1 MTNIKR
7 ISVLT
12 AACHDCVRAVAR
24 RRRKTDT
31 NELARHIGSLRRG
44 VFIVFLLGFTL
55 MSQFLFSHCQVPCG
69 IYDDQVRIKMIA
81 EHITTMEKAMNRV
94 IALSKESKPNYNQIV
109 RWVVN
114 KEKHAEELSDIVTYY
129 FMTQRLKP
137 VPKTDAKE
145 YANYQEKLEL
155 LHHLLFYTMKAKQ
168 STDLTTIEKLRELLK
183 KFEEA
188 YFGKK

>member
-7 ISVLT
+7 I
-12 AACHDCVRAVAR
+12 
-24 RRRKTDT
+24 
-31 NELARHIGSLRRG
+31 
-44 VFIVFLLGFTL
+44 IVSLLGFAL

-69 IYDDQVRIKMIA
+69 IYDDQMRIKMIA
-81 EHITTMEKAMNRV
+81 EHITTMEKAMNQV
-94 IALSKESKPNYNQIV
+94 ITLSKESKPNYNQVV

-114 KEKHAEELSDIVTYY
+114 KEKHAEELGNIVTYY

-137 VPKTDAKE
+137 VLKTDAKH
-145 YANYQEKLEL
+145 YANYREKLEL

-168 STDLTTIEKLRELLK
+168 STDLKTIEKLRILLK

>member
-1 MTNIKR
+1 MTNVKR
-7 ISVLT
+7 LSFFIIS
-12 AACHDCVRAVAR
+12 
-24 RRRKTDT
+24 
-31 NELARHIGSLRRG
+31 I
-44 VFIVFLLGFTL
+44 LGFML

-69 IYDDQVRIKMIA
+69 IYDDQMRIKMIA
-81 EHITTMEKAMNRV
+81 EHITTMEKAMNEV
-94 IALSKESKPNYNQIV
+94 MVLSKESTPNYNQIV

-137 VPKTDAKE
+137 VPKADAKE
-145 YANYQEKLEL
+145 YANYQQQLEL
-155 LHHLLFYTMKAKQ
+155 LHHMLVYTMKAKQ

>member
-7 ISVLT
+7 IS
-12 AACHDCVRAVAR
+12 
-24 RRRKTDT
+24 
-31 NELARHIGSLRRG
+31 I
-44 VFIVFLLGFTL
+44 IVSLLGFML

-69 IYDDQVRIKMIA
+69 IYDDQMRIKMIA
-81 EHITTMEKAMNRV
+81 EHITTMEKAMNQV
-94 IALSKESKPNYNQIV
+94 IALSKESTPNYNQIV

-114 KEKHAEELSDIVTYY
+114 KEKHAEELSDIVSYY

-137 VPKTDAKE
+137 VPKTDAKH
-145 YANYQEKLEL
+145 YANYQQQLEL

-183 KFEEA
+183 AFEEA

>member
-1 MTNIKR
+1 MTNVKR
-7 ISVLT
+7 LSF
-12 AACHDCVRAVAR
+12 
-24 RRRKTDT
+24 
-31 NELARHIGSLRRG
+31 
-44 VFIVFLLGFTL
+44 FIVSLLGFGL

-69 IYDDQVRIKMIA
+69 IYDDQMRIKMIA
-81 EHITTMEKAMNRV
+81 EHITTMEKAMNQV
-94 IALSKESKPNYNQIV
+94 MELSKESKPNYNQIV

-137 VPKTDAKE
+137 VPKTDTKH
-145 YANYQEKLEL
+145 YANYQQQLEL